1 MLCSIA
7 GFDSWSNC
15 TPFEGCIGCSIED
28 QRNEAFPVFPAL
40 LNAVH
45 QRKVT
50 VRILTNDYNSSTCA
64 GKIAPLDWLFL
75 NGVEVRY
82 YTSTTFMHS
91 KYMMIDK
98 GKKTSVSSVNFS
110 YTSFMENRE
119 AGVVLSGACKAV
131 INFYSSVFE
140 SDWNQGL
147 NYTVNNH
154 YNSSEMNAIT
164 DPSPIPVNVPFPP
177 YIPGAYVTSLHNY
190 SSVYLRKVYT
200 APDFARDTVFD
211 TLDKTQASFYLM
223 IYQVTDGGLCDE
235 LLTMHNNGIDV
246 RLLVSD
252 RIYDYTDWNEAQV
265 SAVLRPSVA
274 ILYSDK
280 CKRPPFA
287 EFICSINLYISV
299 CICLKLV
306 DFSCA
311 FQFWTQNSSNALL

>member
-1 MLCSIA
+1 MVYIGTHIA
-7 GFDSWSNC
+7 FTALHCPISGFDSWSNC

-45 QRKVT
+45 RRKLT
-50 VRILTNDYNSSTCA
+50 VRILTNDYNSRTCA

-82 YTSTTFMHS
+82 YTSTTFMHA

-119 AGVVLSGACKAV
+119 AGVVLLGACSAA
-131 INFYSSVFE
+131 INFYSSMFE

-147 NYTVNNH
+147 NYTVTNH

-164 DPSPIPVNVPFPP
+164 DPSPMPVHIPSPP
-177 YIPGAYVTSLHNY
+177 HIPGAYVTSLHTY

-200 APDFARDTVFD
+200 APDFARDIIFD
-211 TLDKTQASFYLM
+211 TLAKTQASFYLM
-223 IYQVTDGGLCDE
+223 IYQVTDEGLCE
-235 LLTMHNNGIDV
+235 QLLAMHNKGIDV

-252 RIYDYTDWNEAQV
+252 RIYGDKDRMEAQV
-265 SAVLRPSVA
+265 CTV
-274 ILYSDK
+274 
-280 CKRPPFA
+280 
-287 EFICSINLYISV
+287 
-299 CICLKLV
+299 
-306 DFSCA
+306 
-311 FQFWTQNSSNALL
+311 

>member
-1 MLCSIA
+1 MHCLGCSP

-15 TPFEGCIGCSIED
+15 TPFKGCIGCSIEH
-28 QRNEAFPVFPAL
+28 QRSEAFPVFPAL

-50 VRILTNDYNSSTCA
+50 VRLLTNDYNSVTCA
-64 GKIAPLDWLFL
+64 GKVAPLDWLFL
-75 NGVEVRY
+75 NGIEVRY

-119 AGVVLSGACKAV
+119 AGVVLSGTCSASIK
-131 INFYSSVFE
+131 FYSSVFE

-147 NYTVNNH
+147 QYTVNNH

-164 DPSPIPVNVPFPP
+164 DPSPMPLNVLSPRH
-177 YIPGAYVTSLHNY
+177 IPGAYVTSLHTY
-190 SSVYLRKVYT
+190 SSVHIRRVYT

-211 TLDKTQASFYLM
+211 TLTKTQASFYLM
-223 IYQVTDGGLCDE
+223 IYQVTDEGLCDQ
-235 LLTMHNNGIDV
+235 LLAMHKRGIDV

-252 RIYDYTDWNEAQV
+252 RIYDYTDWKEAQV
-265 SAVLRPSVA
+265 CTVLRLSMLNLANIWTHPYPFNQCALCKPS
-274 ILYSDK
+274 
-280 CKRPPFA
+280 PPLRKA
-287 EFICSINLYISV
+287 AV
-299 CICLKLV
+299 
-306 DFSCA
+306 SC
-311 FQFWTQNSSNALL
+311 QNI